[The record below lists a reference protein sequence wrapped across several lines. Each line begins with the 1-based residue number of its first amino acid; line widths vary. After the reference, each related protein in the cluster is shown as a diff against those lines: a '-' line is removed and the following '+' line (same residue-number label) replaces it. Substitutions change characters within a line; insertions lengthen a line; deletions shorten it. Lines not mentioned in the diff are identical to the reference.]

1 MVESIRLA
9 GTVIEGASAE
19 AGHLEILAA
28 RAAEGDQ
35 QAFGDIYSL
44 LVDDLYRYIRGQCHN
59 DTVAEDLLSNVF
71 LKAWRSAK
79 SYRSGSGQF
88 RRWIFTIA
96 RNELRNHW
104 RASQRT
110 LEVLEHDL
118 IEEDATAAAEEEEDA
133 RRLAARALS
142 ILTPEQREVVV
153 LRYFGNKTHEQIAA
167 IMGKREGAV
176 RALLLRALRK
186 MRKVMIDAS
195 P

>member
-9 GTVIEGASAE
+9 GTAIEGASAE
-19 AGHLEILAA
+19 TGHLEILAA
-28 RAAEGDQ
+28 RAGAGDQ
-35 QAFGDIYSL
+35 AAFGDIYTL
-44 LVDDLYRYIRGQCHN
+44 LADDLYRYIRGQCHN
-59 DTVAEDLLSNVF
+59 DTVAEDVLSNVF
-71 LKAWRSAK
+71 LKAWRSAR

-104 RASQRT
+104 RESQRA
-110 LEVLEHDL
+110 LEILEHDL
-118 IEEDATAAAEEEEDA
+118 IQEDATHIAAEEEDA
-133 RRLAARALS
+133 RRLVARALAV
-142 ILTPEQREVVV
+142 LTAEQREVVV
-153 LRYFGNKTHEQIAA
+153 LRYFDNKTHEQIAA

-186 MRKVMIDAS
+186 MRKVMTDAS

>member
-9 GTVIEGASAE
+9 GTAIEGASAE
-19 AGHLEILAA
+19 TGHLEILAA
-28 RAAEGDQ
+28 RAGAGDQ
-35 QAFGDIYSL
+35 AAFGDIYTL
-44 LVDDLYRYIRGQCHN
+44 LADDLYRYIRGQCHN
-59 DTVAEDLLSNVF
+59 DTVAEDVLSNVF
-71 LKAWRSAK
+71 LKAWRSAR

-104 RASQRT
+104 RESQRT
-110 LEVLEHDL
+110 LEILEHDL
-118 IEEDATAAAEEEEDA
+118 IQEDATHIAAEEEDA
-133 RRLAARALS
+133 RRLVARALAV
-142 ILTPEQREVVV
+142 LTAEQREVVV
-153 LRYFGNKTHEQIAA
+153 LRYFDNKTHEQIAA

-186 MRKVMIDAS
+186 MRKVMTDAS